1 MVKCGVDSNG
11 RVVAGSEAAVARG
24 VLVARGMEVA
34 GVPEGEPGYVQA
46 RMAARLDEAESNA
59 KLLREI
65 LCTVGHRH
73 QALCLLRYCVALS
86 LIHI

>member
-1 MVKCGVDSNG
+1 MLASPTKKEAEGAGVAFELRN
-11 RVVAGSEAAVARG
+11 RG
-24 VLVARGMEVA
+24 PKKKVRGMEVA

-73 QALCLLRYCVALS
+73 QALCLL
-86 LIHI
+86 